1 MKIISYVA
9 TTNEKIPL
17 LQTIPLA
24 NIRAVYND
32 HDYLKEHPEETFLKS
47 KFLKHISQDKIR
59 EIEYKT
65 RGQSNNNNWLEERK
79 YRLQSSYFGDIKKSL
94 KNDQC
99 AKNLSKRIIQNK
111 DISFVPANSYG
122 KRYELIARKKYE
134 EISNESVNLCGVFV
148 SKEYPFLGG
157 SPDGI
162 TATACLEIKC
172 PFSTRNS
179 VITSETVPYLQLCD
193 KDGFYKLKVD
203 HNYYFQIQ
211 GQMLC
216 TERRICHFVI
226 YTNVDCLILSI
237 ARDEQFIV
245 NMVNKLKDFY
255 ENYHKNNVFQTFLY
269 KNYDSFF

>member
-1 MKIISYVA
+1 MI
-9 TTNEKIPL
+9 TW
-17 LQTIPLA
+17 
-24 NIRAVYND
+24 
-32 HDYLKEHPEETFLKS
+32 KEHPEEIFLKS
-47 KFLKHISQDKIR
+47 KFLKHISQDKIW

-79 YRLQSSYFGDIKKSL
+79 YRLQSSYFGDIRKSL
-94 KNDQC
+94 KNDQY
-99 AKNLSKRIIQNK
+99 AKNLSKRI
-111 DISFVPANSYG
+111 
-122 KRYELIARKKYE
+122 
-134 EISNESVNLCGVFV
+134 
-148 SKEYPFLGG
+148 
-157 SPDGI
+157 PDGI

-172 PFSTRNS
+172 PFSARNS
-179 VITSETVPYLQLCD
+179 VITPETVPYLQLCD

-245 NMVNKLKDFY
+245 NMVNKLKDF
-255 ENYHKNNVFQTFLY
+255 L
-269 KNYDSFF
+269 